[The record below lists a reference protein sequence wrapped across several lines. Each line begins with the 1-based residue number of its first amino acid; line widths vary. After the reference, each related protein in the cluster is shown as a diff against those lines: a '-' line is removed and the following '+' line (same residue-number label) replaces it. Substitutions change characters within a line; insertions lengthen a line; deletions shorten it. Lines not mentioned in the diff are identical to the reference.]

1 MIVHQ
6 PHRGEGQ
13 GYATFDAPIMNQ
25 SQHCYVDDIMLCNR
39 IDLLVSLD
47 WCDRFVFA
55 LCDWTIVNAQ
65 KYLTNETNIQIQR
78 LPLGGPLRQTTKEAY
93 LLSM

>member
-1 MIVHQ
+1 MILHP

-25 SQHCYVDDIMLCNR
+25 SQHRYVDDIMLCNR

-47 WCDRFVFA
+47 WCDPFGR
-55 LCDWTIVNAQ
+55 
-65 KYLTNETNIQIQR
+65 
-78 LPLGGPLRQTTKEAY
+78 
-93 LLSM
+93 